1 MAERKEDGR
10 EQMEV
15 LVVGAGVAGLQAA
28 ISLSEVGTKVHLVER
43 SDRLGGRVAQHH
55 LVYPSLDEAGPHVN
69 GLIAQV
75 KADQDIVVYLNCVVT
90 QVDTSQGFV
99 AEIQSVP
106 LKEGRGCIGT
116 IVVKVGAII
125 LATGLED
132 VDARI
137 IPELGYGRLKNVITA
152 EDYERML
159 DPDGPTKGLVLRP
172 SDASPVHSV
181 AFAQCIGS
189 RVEKRGVPY
198 CSAVCCANAIK
209 DALHLKLM
217 DHAVAVFVLY
227 IDIRTHGK
235 GTEALYRKARER
247 GVKFIRG
254 QPAMVTPIPR
264 DQRVLVA
271 GENTLLK
278 ELYEIPVDLLV
289 LSVGMRQG
297 EANRE
302 LFEMLGVKLD
312 QEGLVENPP
321 AGSDMVR
328 TSKPGIFIAGTAE
341 SPKDA
346 RESMAQGRAAAM
358 AALQHME
365 VGWLHSTPLHEP

>member
-1 MAERKEDGR
+1 
-10 EQMEV
+10 
-15 LVVGAGVAGLQAA
+15 
-28 ISLSEVGTKVHLVER
+28 
-43 SDRLGGRVAQHH
+43 
-55 LVYPSLDEAGPHVN
+55 
-69 GLIAQV
+69 
-75 KADQDIVVYLNCVVT
+75 
-90 QVDTSQGFV
+90 
-99 AEIQSVP
+99 
-106 LKEGRGCIGT
+106 
-116 IVVKVGAII
+116 
-125 LATGLED
+125 
-132 VDARI
+132 
-137 IPELGYGRLKNVITA
+137 
-152 EDYERML
+152 
-159 DPDGPTKGLVLRP
+159 
-172 SDASPVHSV
+172 
-181 AFAQCIGS
+181 
-189 RVEKRGVPY
+189 
-198 CSAVCCANAIK
+198 
-209 DALHLKLM
+209 
-217 DHAVAVFVLY
+217 
-227 IDIRTHGK
+227 
-235 GTEALYRKARER
+235 
-247 GVKFIRG
+247 
-254 QPAMVTPIPR
+254 
-264 DQRVLVA
+264 VLVA